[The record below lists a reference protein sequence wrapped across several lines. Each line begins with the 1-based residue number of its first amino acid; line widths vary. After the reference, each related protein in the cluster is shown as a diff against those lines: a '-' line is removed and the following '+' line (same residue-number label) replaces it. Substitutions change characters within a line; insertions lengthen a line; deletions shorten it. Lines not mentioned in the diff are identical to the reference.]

1 MQVDLRHISNDLYRS
16 VWSYLLRPDNKPMW
30 EYSVA
35 SVNLDDIIYFHN
47 KEDATFFKL
56 KFGL

>member
-1 MQVDLRHISNDLYRS
+1 MQVDLRHISNGLYRNI
-16 VWSYLLRPDNKPMW
+16 WSFLLRPENKSMW
-30 EYSVA
+30 EYSA
-35 SVNLDDIIYFHN
+35 TGPNLNDVVYFYD